1 MSRSMDEI
9 AFFIG
14 NPICLIFQSATLDEG
29 FNHCCVSLNKMTS
42 QEFFLLEK
50 CRVSNPDKKKELAN
64 ITHMTCCSSKGNDR
78 CLLVVT
84 SHSLDGEQ
92 VRSQSIKQRISSSD
106 KHFQCP
112 LLLLSLSPLP
122 KAEMGFLLLNMVMAR

>member
-1 MSRSMDEI
+1 MDEI

-50 CRVSNPDKKKELAN
+50 CRVSNPDKKRTRNPPSMIFHILIDQREKRAGK
-64 ITHMTCCSSKGNDR
+64 HHPHD
-78 CLLVVT
+78 LL
-84 SHSLDGEQ
+84 
-92 VRSQSIKQRISSSD
+92 
-106 KHFQCP
+106 
-112 LLLLSLSPLP
+112 
-122 KAEMGFLLLNMVMAR
+122 